1 MMGRWLLGAAL
12 AGLLAGCG
20 TFTGTVATDPSRTLF
35 GVEVSQ
41 PAPPPGDAAA
51 QADAAK
57 TLQWKVSQIC
67 TTGYGPVHEDV
78 EPAESDHQIVDW
90 QLRCSPY
97 CFSLLG
103 VNFAGLVPF

>member
-41 PAPPPGDAAA
+41 PTAPGDAAA
-51 QADAAK
+51 QADASK
-57 TLQWKVSQIC
+57 TLDWKVSQIC
-67 TTGYGPVHEDV
+67 STGYTTAQEDV
-78 EPAESDHQIVDW
+78 EPAESDRQLVDR
-90 QLRCSPY
+90 QLRCNPY
-97 CFSLLG
+97 GFSFLG
-103 VNFAGLVPF
+103 ANFAGLVPF